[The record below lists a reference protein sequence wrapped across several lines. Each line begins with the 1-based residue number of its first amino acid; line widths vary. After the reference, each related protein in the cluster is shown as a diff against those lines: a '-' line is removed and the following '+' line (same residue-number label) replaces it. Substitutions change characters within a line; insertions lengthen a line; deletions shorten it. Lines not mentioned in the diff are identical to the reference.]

1 MLNKAH
7 PHFAQ
12 SSFSVKCQ
20 TSVSSSGLFGFGLCA
35 IFFNLFQAGLFPVD
49 ITILAMGVF
58 YGGISQITVGLMEW
72 HKGNFFGAAAFVSFG
87 LFWLSLVGFFILPEA
102 GFGVAPHSSV
112 LSAYF
117 FLWGGFTL
125 ILLTSA
131 THISHAVRMVFV
143 LLVVYFIVFSLGEAT
158 GSLAV
163 RLTALYCGL
172 AGGCAALYAG
182 TALIVNQVFGRA
194 VFPWGQ
200 PR

>member
-7 PHFAQ
+7 SHFAQ
-12 SSFSVKCQ
+12 SAFTVRCQ

-35 IFFNLFQAGLFPVD
+35 IFFNLFQVGLFPVD
-49 ITILAMGVF
+49 ITILAMGIF

-72 HKGNFFGAAAFVSFG
+72 HKDNFFGAATFVAFG

-102 GFGVAPHSSV
+102 GFGVVPHPSV

-125 ILLTSA
+125 ILLTS
-131 THISHAVRMVFV
+131 TPKISHAVRMVFV
-143 LLVVYFIVFSLGEAT
+143 LLIVYFVVFSLGEAT
-158 GSLAV
+158 ESIAV
-163 RLTALYCGL
+163 RQTAAYFGL

-182 TALIVNQVFGRA
+182 TALVVNQVFGRP